1 MEEEHTKQTTFN
13 EDTFEEMLEE
23 GVEIENA
30 SEN

>member
-1 MEEEHTKQTTFN
+1 MEEEQTTFN

>member
-1 MEEEHTKQTTFN
+1 MKEEQTTFN